1 MAGICMHMTNTFSQP
16 LLDGGYIYIYSQAF
30 YAVAFSV
37 MTDLD
42 MLTAGT
48 HVQ

>member
-16 LLDGGYIYIYSQAF
+16 LLDGGYTYSQAF
-30 YAVAFSV
+30 YVVAFSV
-37 MTDLD
+37 IMDLD